1 MRSELSDVR
10 KRIQQIELRLKASLE
25 STQNK
30 ISYENLEKE
39 KAKLETQLYQVEE
52 RKYQLEIEVENDQK
66 KIREDKQKIYQ
77 LEAQLMQMSLHSLV
91 TVEDNVNTNQIPYK
105 DRYEMLHTH
114 KNKLIELKRELVN
127 DDDEELKNHS
137 RRNKSKRC
145 SACKSAN
152 KNGLHDD
159 DKCLRVEEIDV
170 AIEAVDILFD
180 TTENK
185 IGKICICIVFIKF
198 RIYW

>member
-39 KAKLETQLYQVEE
+39 KAKLETQLSQVEE

-91 TVEDNVNTNQIPYK
+91 TVEDNVNTNQTPYK
-105 DRYEMLHTH
+105 DRYEMLHSD

-127 DDDEELKNHS
+127 DDDEELEYHR

-145 SACKSAN
+145 PECKSAN
-152 KNGLHDD
+152 ENGLHDD
-159 DKCLRVEEIDV
+159 DKCLRIEEIDV

-185 IGKICICIVFIKF
+185 IGKTCIFKF
-198 RIYW
+198 PAL